1 MDAAVPLFEPLPAQR
16 LGDQVYAHL
25 IEAIATNRL
34 PQDAKI
40 QEDVLATQMGVSK
53 TPVREA
59 LRRLEVEG
67 FIRVDPYRTP
77 EVRRLEPQDIE
88 DLYGVREYL
97 ERLAVHTIADL
108 RPEAVLADME
118 AIQGAADARMAEG
131 TPIDIG
137 ESVTYNRRFHG
148 LVFQGASNRRLQRLY
163 QLIDVDVRRL
173 SYQSVSVTG
182 RQRDA
187 IVQHRAIL
195 DAIKA
200 GDADL
205 AETLMVQHIRQ
216 ARRDLLVQIRRAP
229 RAEDR
234 T

>member
-1 MDAAVPLFEPLPAQR
+1 MDVAPDLFDRLPTQR

-40 QEDVLATQMGVSK
+40 QEDVLATQMGISK

-59 LRRLEVEG
+59 LRRLEAEG
-67 FIRVDPYRTP
+67 FVRVYPYRTP
-77 EVRRLEPQDIE
+77 EVRRLEPQDID

-97 ERLAVHTIADL
+97 ERLAVRSIAEL
-108 RPEAVLADME
+108 RPEAVLVEME
-118 AIQGAADARMAEG
+118 AIQAAADVRLREDA
-131 TPIDIG
+131 PIEIG

-148 LVFQGASNRRLQRLY
+148 LVLQGASNKRLQRLY

-195 DAIKA
+195 DAIKV

-216 ARRDLLVQIRRAP
+216 ARRDLLIQIRRAP
-229 RAEDR
+229 KAEGQP
-234 T
+234 

>member
-1 MDAAVPLFEPLPAQR
+1 MSAVVHSFEPLPAQR

-40 QEDVLATQMGVSK
+40 QEDILASQMGVSK

-59 LRRLEVEG
+59 LRRLEAEG
-67 FIRVDPYRTP
+67 FIRVGPYRTP
-77 EVRRLEPQDIE
+77 EVRRLEPQDIAE
-88 DLYGVREYL
+88 LYGVREYL
-97 ERLAVHTIADL
+97 ERLAVRTIADL
-108 RPEAVLADME
+108 RPEAVLVGIE
-118 AIQGAADARMAEG
+118 AVQGTAEARMAEG
-131 TPIDIG
+131 TLIDIG
-137 ESVTYNRRFHG
+137 DSVTYNRRFHG
-148 LVFQGASNRRLQRLY
+148 LIFQGAGNRRLQRLY
-163 QLIDVDVRRL
+163 ELIDVDVRRL

-187 IVQHRAIL
+187 VVQHRAIL

-205 AETLMVQHIRQ
+205 AETLMVQHVQQ
-216 ARRDLLVQIRRAP
+216 ARRDLLVRMNRATGV
-229 RAEDR
+229 EG
-234 T
+234 

>member
-1 MDAAVPLFEPLPAQR
+1 MDPAVPLFEPLPAQR

-40 QEDVLATQMGVSK
+40 QEDTLAMQMGVSK

-88 DLYGVREYL
+88 DLYSVREYL
-97 ERLAVHTIADL
+97 ERLAVRSIADL
-108 RPEAVLADME
+108 RPQTILVEMEAV
-118 AIQGAADARMAEG
+118 QGAADARVAG
-131 TPIDIG
+131 GASIDIG

-148 LVFQGASNRRLQRLY
+148 LIFQGAGNRRLQRLHE
-163 QLIDVDVRRL
+163 LIDVDVRRL

-182 RQRDA
+182 RQHDA
-187 IVQHRAIL
+187 IVQHRAL
-195 DAIKA
+195 LEAIKA

-216 ARRDLLVQIRRAP
+216 ARHDLLLRIRRVP
-229 RAEDR
+229 RAEDP